1 MIVVRYR
8 LDEHNMLYYKLKRM
22 QKDLKEL
29 MSCIEDKN
37 EELDGNEEDEREED
51 EREEYR
57 YNEPKMRRHSSSTG
71 GRYGYRMR

>member
-29 MSCIEDKN
+29 MNCIEDKN
-37 EELDGNEEDEREED
+37 EEMDEREED
-51 EREEYR
+51 GSEYR
-57 YNEPKMRRHSSSTG
+57 KDYDDEEHYRMNRRSSSTG

>member
-22 QKDLKEL
+22 HKDLKEL

-37 EELDGNEEDEREED
+37 EELDGNEEDEREE
-51 EREEYR
+51 YR
-57 YNEPKMRRHSSSTG
+57 YDDEPKMRRHSSSTG